1 MITIAIANHKGGVG
15 KTTTA
20 VNLSACLA
28 DKGYKVLLVDL
39 DPQANAT
46 SHLGYNPFSF
56 SYTVYDL
63 LMDIDDTMNVHTL
76 ISERSENLF
85 LIPANLKMSQ
95 AEIAMSALLE
105 REYRLKKILQRAA
118 KNFDFTIIDCPPSLG
133 VLTMNAFYVA
143 DEIII
148 TIQTQ
153 PFALE
158 AVDMIN
164 ANLARIYKSRAD
176 SKFCVWAL
184 PTMHDKITNQSKA
197 ILEEIRAKF
206 GPLTLSPI
214 HSNIRLREASSSG
227 KHILEFAPT
236 SSGAT
241 DYYRL
246 AKEMVDGIKERR
258 QDQETTRIS

>member
-1 MITIAIANHKGGVG
+1 MITVAIANHKGGVG

-20 VNLSACLA
+20 VNLAACLA

-39 DPQANAT
+39 DPQGNAT
-46 SHLGYNPFSF
+46 SHLGFNPFSF
-56 SYTVYDL
+56 QNTIYDA
-63 LMDIDDTMNVHTL
+63 LMDIDDKINIHDL
-76 ISERSENLF
+76 IVRRGENLH
-85 LIPANLKMSQ
+85 LIPTNLKMSHV
-95 AEIAMSALLE
+95 EIAMSSVLE
-105 REYRLKKILQRAA
+105 REYRLKKTLQ
-118 KNFDFTIIDCPPSLG
+118 KVIKVFDFTVIDCPPSLG
-133 VLTMNAFYVA
+133 VLTLNAFFAA

-158 AVDMIN
+158 AVEMIN
-164 ANLARIYKSRAD
+164 ANLARIYRSRSD

-184 PTMHDKITNQSKA
+184 PTMHDRITNQSKA
-197 ILEEIRAKF
+197 IVEEIQAKF
-206 GPLTLSPI
+206 GPLALSPI
-214 HSNIRLREASSSG
+214 HNNIRLREASSEG

-246 AKEMVDGIKERR
+246 SKEIIDGIKERR
-258 QDQETTRIS
+258 EEQD